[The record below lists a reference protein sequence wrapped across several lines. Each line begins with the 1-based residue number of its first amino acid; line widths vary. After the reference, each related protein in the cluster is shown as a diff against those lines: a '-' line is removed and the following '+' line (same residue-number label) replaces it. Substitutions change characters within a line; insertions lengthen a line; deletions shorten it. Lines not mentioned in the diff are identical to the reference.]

1 MTTITLQNPADLLV
15 AAKDSEAYG
24 EMIEN
29 AKGNCGPILQTI
41 DWAIKK
47 ITDWSLIEM
56 IMKPVAGDF
65 NGVDEMKSNWYNAG
79 LALKCVGTNYTTIA
93 GAVDDAWVAPAANK
107 ARHTLL
113 EHASAHT
120 RQGTACALMSRQL
133 GNMLQATSQV
143 VSSVCSLLGLVEEW
157 VLTLSVAKLA
167 KEILTGGSGVRRAI
181 RLVGDAIDL
190 IKSLSKLIPALAA
203 ACAAMEGVLTA
214 LTMSFN
220 LMAAKA
226 QSDAGGH
233 VDDTAGAGF

>member
-15 AAKDSEAYG
+15 AATDSDAYG
-24 EMIEN
+24 QMIED

-47 ITDWSLIEM
+47 ICHWSLIEK
-56 IMKPVAGDF
+56 IMSPVAGDF

-93 GAVDDAWVAPAANK
+93 GAVDGSWVAPAANK
-107 ARHTLL
+107 AQRTLL
-113 EHASAHT
+113 KHASAHN

-133 GNMLQATSQV
+133 GNMLKATEQV

-167 KEILTGGSGVRRAI
+167 KEIFTGGSGVKRAI
-181 RLVGDAIDL
+181 RLVGEAIDL

-203 ACAAMEGVLTA
+203 ACAAMEGVLTT
-214 LTMSFN
+214 LTVTFN
-220 LMAAKA
+220 LMAARA
-226 QSDAGGH
+226 QADAGKH
-233 VDDTAGAGF
+233 VNETSEAGF